1 MTTFTVYCEYPLIY
15 RAEVTVEAEDA
26 VSACRTA
33 ILSANETDAWKALD
47 WEQRTYVSALAAGA
61 DVDPWR
67 AVPDGEDSS
76 VLPVP
81 RLFSDVAMLAGYAAT
96 RSEDLVDQL
105 RIMTDAIGSDGWLR
119 ITPAAMARLCKTGEA
134 ILDDIARCGLSPTGP
149 KAAAS
154 MVTSAPDAT

>member
-1 MTTFTVYCEYPLIY
+1 MTTFTVHCEYPLIY

-76 VLPVP
+76 VLRSLACSRMWQCSRAMP
-81 RLFSDVAMLAGYAAT
+81 RPGARIWFS
-96 RSEDLVDQL
+96 S
-105 RIMTDAIGSDGWLR
+105 S
-119 ITPAAMARLCKTGEA
+119 
-134 ILDDIARCGLSPTGP
+134 
-149 KAAAS
+149 AS
-154 MVTSAPDAT
+154 

>member
-1 MTTFTVYCEYPLIY
+1 MTTFTVHCEYPLIY

-96 RSEDLVDQL
+96 RSEDLVLQL
-105 RIMTDAIGSDGWLR
+105 RIMIDAIDAVGGLR
-119 ITPAAMARLCKTGEA
+119 ITPAAMVRLCATGKA
-134 ILDDIARCGLSPTGP
+134 ILDDIDGFGLGSNPN
-149 KAAAS
+149 AATPVVA
-154 MVTSAPDAT
+154 VPPAAT